1 MQETRHYC
9 DRCKSEIKYF
19 FIRDNF
25 PYMRMNENTF
35 EDVTKRDQTGVEI
48 ELNVTRGIHFDKYE
62 LCHKCK
68 KEFKK
73 FMNNK

>member
-1 MQETRHYC
+1 MNETRHYC

-19 FIRDNF
+19 FIRNHF
-25 PYMRMNENTF
+25 PYMQIRENTF
-35 EDVTKRDQTGVEI
+35 EDVTIKDKAGI
-48 ELNVTRGIHFDKYE
+48 ELSVVRNTNKTDDYE

-73 FMNNK
+73 FMNVL

>member
-1 MQETRHYC
+1 MKETRHYC

-19 FIRDNF
+19 FIKDQF
-25 PYMRMNENTF
+25 PYMSMNENVF
-35 EDVTKRDQTGVEI
+35 KDVTIKDETGI
-48 ELNVTRGIHFDKYE
+48 ELNVTKGNSRISYE

-73 FMNNK
+73 FMNAT